1 MQIFKA
7 ADVRLLGNE
16 TDHRVGKEA
25 DENSKELANNFE
37 HLSNNLKKILFTQ
50 SKKNLLCS
58 FAFTKDCHSVFYRI
72 KYLMHN

>member
-50 SKKNLLCS
+50 SRKVRLG
-58 FAFTKDCHSVFYRI
+58 
-72 KYLMHN
+72 